1 VDGTFKLLM
10 KLCEKLLILDCYVAA
25 RVERERV
32 EESDA
37 AML

>member
-1 VDGTFKLLM
+1 
-10 KLCEKLLILDCYVAA
+10 VAV

-37 AML
+37 LFYSIRGAIVPRVVFTG